1 MNLRVGSIVTDGNTT
16 YKVVDI
22 KSDKFFELKVIK
34 ENGKLSRGSLV
45 TIAENI
51 KRYELVPR

>member
-22 KSDKFFELKVIK
+22 KSDKFFELKAIK